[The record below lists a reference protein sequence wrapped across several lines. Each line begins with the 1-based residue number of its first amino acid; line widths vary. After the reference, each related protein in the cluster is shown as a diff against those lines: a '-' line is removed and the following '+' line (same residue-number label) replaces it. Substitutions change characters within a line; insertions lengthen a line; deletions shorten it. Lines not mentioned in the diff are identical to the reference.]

1 MMSSVNVSDYIS
13 NHRKIIFGGRKLI
26 INNKKLCVYVSLRHN
41 NLLIDI
47 LLNVF
52 EIS

>member
-26 INNKKLCVYVSLRHN
+26 INNKKKVMCICVPKT
-41 NLLIDI
+41 
-47 LLNVF
+47 
-52 EIS
+52 